1 MSEWSSSSKGRRGEA
16 SSRFTTLMS
25 SVATCSRRLTSL
37 LLCRILQF
45 PRPVKLDDLRA
56 KAKVAFG
63 QTMDLHYT
71 NNEVWSQK
79 NSQTC
84 TIFKISWNKKKKYI
98 YTRVLIFF
106 FSLQLVIPLTT
117 QDDLDKAVELLD
129 RSVHMKSL
137 KILLVLQNLSQVSRF
152 SQTAG
157 KTPSA
162 LILNLRFT
170 WIILLMMISSLVSVK
185 FFVFLPG
192 SFYLI
197 YSTASQQL

>member
-84 TIFKISWNKKKKYI
+84 TILKISWNKKKKYI
-98 YTRVLIFF
+98 YTRVPLFF
-106 FSLQLVIPLTT
+106 FSCSWWFHWPLRTT
-117 QDDLDKAVELLD
+117 STRRWSCWIEA
-129 RSVHMKSL
+129 
-137 KILLVLQNLSQVSRF
+137 
-152 SQTAG
+152 
-157 KTPSA
+157 
-162 LILNLRFT
+162 FT
-170 WIILLMMISSLVSVK
+170 WRVWRSSWCSRISLRSADSVK
-185 FFVFLPG
+185 RQEKHPQRWF
-192 SFYLI
+192 
-197 YSTASQQL
+197 

>member
-1 MSEWSSSSKGRRGEA
+1 MSEWSSSSKGRRGET

-84 TIFKISWNKKKKYI
+84 TIFKISWNKKKVYLHQSSNFLFFLAVGDSIDHSGRPRQGGGAAGSKRSHEESEDPPGAPESLSGQQIQSNGRKNTLSVDFKFKIYLDYI
-98 YTRVLIFF
+98 I
-106 FSLQLVIPLTT
+106 
-117 QDDLDKAVELLD
+117 DDD
-129 RSVHMKSL
+129 
-137 KILLVLQNLSQVSRF
+137 I
-152 SQTAG
+152 
-157 KTPSA
+157 
-162 LILNLRFT
+162 
-170 WIILLMMISSLVSVK
+170 
-185 FFVFLPG
+185 
-192 SFYLI
+192 
-197 YSTASQQL
+197 